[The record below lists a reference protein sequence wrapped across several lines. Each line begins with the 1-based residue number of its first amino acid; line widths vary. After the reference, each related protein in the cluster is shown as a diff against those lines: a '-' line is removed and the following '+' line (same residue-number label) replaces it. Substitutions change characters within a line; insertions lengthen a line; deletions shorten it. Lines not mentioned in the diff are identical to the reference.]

1 MHIRKY
7 DFDYSRRKMMANVAA
22 GVGGG
27 VLAPVWPTIAATGE
41 VTKAYPEEVT
51 SIEVNTKGKI
61 KVGDEI
67 TAKNVE
73 HVKHLLDPIF
83 YEQVSKHGRKFKI
96 RAPTKN
102 ITEMFP
108 YQYMEATLKNYGKA
122 KFDDTGNV
130 VEAATGGPW
139 IGGNPFPDIK
149 TGDEGIANL
158 TLSWGRHDM
167 SQYAV
172 RDFDINPDGS
182 PAYTYDFFWTELNT
196 TARTGKDKYFKEKKD
211 MLRFQSVFFTSPQE
225 QAGASFL
232 VPWYYDQRK
241 FPEIYGYLPQFRR
254 VRQFPANQRFEPLVP
269 GITLFLS
276 DAWAAGDPMRTW
288 GNTKIVGREPHLA
301 ALGGNFRGEEH
312 PNWENHNRHGGP
324 KGQTFMD
331 YTMELVPECVVIES
345 EPTGYPRA
353 PVGKKKIWVDVRN
366 AMVIAYITYDRRGAI
381 WKQVDPAFG
390 PQIQGKFVNKDETGH
405 PNWSWT
411 SVHIHDIQSNR
422 MSLLNH
428 VKQISGG
435 YSSSYYSPDENAVY
449 EKFCTQSAI
458 ARLGTV

>member
-7 DFDYSRRKMMANVAA
+7 DFDYGRRKLMQNVAA

-27 VLAPVWPTIAATGE
+27 VLAPLWQTIAKAGDAS
-41 VTKAYPEEVT
+41 KAYPDELT
-51 SIEVNTKGKI
+51 SIEMNTKGKV
-61 KVGDEI
+61 KVGDVI
-67 TAKNVE
+67 TSANVDY
-73 HVKHLLDPIF
+73 VKHLLDPIF
-83 YEQVSKHGRKFKI
+83 YKQVKELGRKFTI
-96 RAPTKN
+96 RAPTKD
-102 ITEMFP
+102 ITELFP
-108 YQYMEATLKNYGKA
+108 YQYLQATLKNAGKA
-122 KFDDTGNV
+122 SFDATGNV
-130 VEAATGGPW
+130 VETATGGPW

-149 TGDEGIANL
+149 TGQEGIANL

-182 PAYTYDFFWTELNT
+182 PAFTYDFFWTELNT
-196 TARTGKDKYFKEKKD
+196 TARTGKEKYFQNKKD
-211 MLRFQSVFFTSPQE
+211 MLCFQSVFFTAPQE

-276 DAWAAGDPMRTW
+276 DAWAAGDPMLTW

-312 PNWENHNRHGGP
+312 PNWENHKRHGGA
-324 KGQTFMD
+324 KGETFME
-331 YTMELVPECVVIES
+331 YTMELVPECIVIES

-353 PVGKKKIWVDVRN
+353 PVGKKKIWVDARN
-366 AMVIAYITYDRRGAI
+366 AMVIAYITYDRRGEI

-390 PQIQGKFVNKDETGH
+390 PQKQGNFVNKDPDGH

-411 SVHIHDIQSNR
+411 SVHIHDIQSNC

-428 VKQISGG
+428 VKQIAGG
-435 YSSSYYSPDENAVY
+435 YSSSYHADDENAIY
-449 EKFCTQSAI
+449 EKYCTQAAI